1 MCNDLHRSFR
11 TNFQCDIMDY
21 CHECALPSNGMN
33 VLVYNCVNVTLFCI
47 FIVACCNFG
56 WHLRF
61 KSTKMFEI
69 SMSEKKRTNIFQ
81 RKVSTSQIKVFT
93 TLWFYQKVLLIL
105 LLNIFSDRQSKKC
118 LQKMEINKTKYS
130 CRWFLEIKIWENS
143 IIFREWRQN
152 AVWSLYKISRH
163 ANVAK
168 LIGSK
173 RRNLVL
179 HLNFVFIWQMLQKWI

>member
-1 MCNDLHRSFR
+1 MCNDLHKSFR

-81 RKVSTSQIKVFT
+81 RKVKLNYINYIVIKTSIFAKS
-93 TLWFYQKVLLIL
+93 FY
-105 LLNIFSDRQSKKC
+105 SDWQFETC
-118 LQKMEINKTKYS
+118 IQKMEINKAKHS
-130 CRWFLEIKIWENS
+130 CRWFLAIEIWEIT
-143 IIFREWRQN
+143 IIFRKWRQN
-152 AVWSLYKISRH
+152 AVRSLHKISRH
-163 ANVAK
+163 ANAAQFV
-168 LIGSK
+168 GSK
-173 RRNLVL
+173 RRNLVFYPD
-179 HLNFVFIWQMLQKWI
+179 FVFIWQMLQKWI